1 MFSNWSDRPLA
12 VHNQKALPALQ
23 KTAAFMGQHGGT
35 LGAVGVVYAGVECVM
50 REVRGAD
57 DVWNG
62 VVGGVLAGL
71 VLGARS
77 GSVRVAVVGGMA
89 LAGVSAS
96 VDASGYRLTGG
107 RVDDGLSP
115 QRAVFPYN
123 ST

>member
-1 MFSNWSDRPLA
+1 
-12 VHNQKALPALQ
+12 
-23 KTAAFMGQHGGT
+23 MGVLWGG
-35 LGAVGVVYAGVECVM
+35 VGGD
-50 REVRGAD
+50 D
-57 DVWNG
+57 DVGNG
-62 VVGGVLAGL
+62 VVGGVWAGR